1 MIVMKF
7 GGTSNEDASAMR
19 NVIRIVTAHRDE
31 RPVVVISAI
40 ARATNELEQTA
51 RLAGNGREE
60 EALAVVTALF
70 ERHTRI
76 IDNLLSERSRATEL
90 EGILFR
96 HLNEIK
102 AIVKGIAILREL
114 TPRTLDAICSYG
126 ERLSS
131 RIIAA
136 GLQEAGTPSAWVDAR
151 DFMVTDDSFGRA
163 QPLMDIITTRLE
175 SVVRPLLS
183 AGTVPVTQG
192 FIGVTLGGAYTTM
205 GRESSDYSA
214 SIIGAAMQAARVQ
227 IWTDVDGILT
237 ADPRMVP
244 HTRKVR
250 RMSFEEA
257 FELSYFGAKVLH
269 PGTMLPLLEKNI
281 PVQILNS
288 RKAEGTGTWV
298 DTNRGAGE
306 DTVPLKSIAFRKGLS
321 VLTITPRKRLNQFL
335 FWEGIYSVLNRHAV
349 ATGLT
354 STSEYSLACALESQ
368 FVTDAML
375 HELEEFGAVAVHSGS
390 GSICVVG
397 SGMREKGGIADRV
410 FRALAGTPLLM
421 ISCGASASSMT
432 FVLEESGIPRA
443 LERLHAEFFGGE
455 VDERFFDSLPGKG

>member
-19 NVIRIVTAHRDE
+19 NVIRIVGAHRE
-31 RPVVVISAI
+31 EHPVVVISAI

-51 RLAGNGREE
+51 RLAGEGREE
-60 EALAVVTALF
+60 EAVAVVTALF

-76 IDNLLSERSRATEL
+76 IDNLLTDRARATEL
-90 EGILFR
+90 EAVLFH

-136 GLQEAGTPSAWVDAR
+136 GLHEAGTPSAWVDAR
-151 DFMVTDDSFGRA
+151 EFMITDDAFGRA
-163 QPLMDIITTRLE
+163 QPLMDIVATRLE
-175 SVVRPLLS
+175 AVVRPLLS

-192 FIGVTLGGAYTTM
+192 FIGVTLSGAYTTM

-214 SIIGAAMQAARVQ
+214 SIIGAAMHAERVQ

-237 ADPRMVP
+237 ADPRMVA
-244 HTRKVR
+244 HTRKVD

-269 PGTMLPLLEKNI
+269 PGTMLPLQEQNI

-288 RKAEGTGTWV
+288 KNSTGSGTWV
-298 DTNRGAGE
+298 DASPRVGGT
-306 DTVPLKSIAFRKGLS
+306 TTLLTSIAFRRGLTL
-321 VLTITPRKRLNQFL
+321 LTITPHRRLNQFH
-335 FWEGIYSVLNRHAV
+335 FWEGIYSVLNRHTVSA
-349 ATGLT
+349 GLT
-354 STSEYSLACALESQ
+354 ATSEYNMACALESR
-368 FVTDAML
+368 FVTEAMI
-375 HELEEFGAVAVHSGS
+375 HELEAFGHVAVFPGT

-397 SGMREKGGIADRV
+397 KGMRGKEGVTERV
-410 FRALAGTPLLM
+410 FRALAAQPILM
-421 ISCGASASSMT
+421 VSYGSSASSLT
-432 FVLEESGIPRA
+432 LVLDESRIPQA
-443 LERLHAEFFGGE
+443 LERLHTEFFASGMGS
-455 VDERFFDSLPGKG
+455 V